1 MVTPEN
7 TVSSRVVSE
16 LVTAVE
22 RAGVPRREFLRAAKI
37 EPVWLENDDF
47 RLRRADVF
55 GLCEVALELTQDPA
69 FGLHWGEWLAAN
81 AFNLISH
88 LLVHASNLQQAIE
101 ALHRFGHLM
110 TDELGIELVEGDD
123 TVELRCVDPSDHSLA
138 IRRLHAEMLMLGLLR
153 LIRHFG
159 GPSAKIERASFQYP
173 APDYRSEYT
182 RIFEGAERFDQPWSG
197 LTFARAL
204 LHARSPQK
212 DDDLYATLS
221 DVAERRLL
229 RMESSAPYALRVR
242 HHLMQQPAPHRVAMR
257 QVARRLGVSVR
268 SLHRRLT
275 EEGQPYAALANDAA
289 ALLAKRLLVDE
300 ARTIQETAHTMGF
313 SKVSSF
319 HRAFRRWTGTTPRAL
334 QAQSSEAPSRRAG

>member
-1 MVTPEN
+1 VTSDI
-7 TVSSRVVSE
+7 TVSSRVVIE

-22 RAGVPRREFLRAAKI
+22 RAGVSRSAFLKAAKI
-37 EPVWLENDDF
+37 EPAWLDNDDF

-55 GLCEVALELTQDPA
+55 AASQVALELTQDPA
-69 FGLHWGEWLAAN
+69 LGLHWGEWLAAN

-88 LLVHASNLQQAIE
+88 LLVHASSLQQAIE

-110 TDELGIELVEGDD
+110 TDQLRVELVEGESS
-123 TVELRCVDPSDHSLA
+123 VELRSVDTTDQPLV
-138 IRRLHAEMLMLGLLR
+138 IRRLQAEMLMLGLLR

-159 GPSAKIERASFQYP
+159 GPSAKVERVSFQYP
-173 APDYRSEYT
+173 APDYRSEYA

-229 RMESSAPYALRVR
+229 RMESSAPYAVRVR
-242 HHLMQQPAPHRVAMR
+242 QHLMQQPAPHRVAMR

-275 EEGQPYAALANDAA
+275 EEGQTYATLANEAS

-300 ARTIQETAHTMGF
+300 ARTIQETAHAMGF

-334 QAQSSEAPSRRAG
+334 QAQSGESPSRRAS